1 VFERRN
7 IRATFQLS
15 MGDSMSYLPMNTAS
29 ISALRKQAGPGA
41 VACGMWLRVAFI
53 GASAFAV
60 GLIQLVDGSVRPV
73 SALALTAAGAALAAF
88 STRRARRVLD
98 VDEGAAKAVK
108 AAAVLPAN
116 AFAS

>member
-1 VFERRN
+1 MFVRRN

-15 MGDSMSYLPMNTAS
+15 IGDSMSYLLMNAAS
-29 ISALRKQAGPGA
+29 ISALRKQSGPSP

-60 GLIQLVDGSVRPV
+60 GLIQLFDASVKPF
-73 SALALTAAGAALAAF
+73 SALALVVVGAALALF

-98 VDEGAAKAVK
+98 VDDGAAAAVK
-108 AAAVLPAN
+108 AAAILPAN
-116 AFAS
+116 ALAS